1 VGPAEDEVGEG
12 RALKAARLCSRL
24 GRLISADL
32 GSTIHVPSPA
42 ASGCEVSC
50 REQCGVRV
58 LRQITETLALFKP
71 RCGPHIPFMPH
82 QNQSKEREVDVR
94 DCQEFGRRR
103 LGHWVW
109 GEPLTRPG
117 RVMTIS

>member
-1 VGPAEDEVGEG
+1 MGPAEDEVGEG

-82 QNQSKEREVDVR
+82 QNQSKSGKST
-94 DCQEFGRRR
+94 FGIAKSSDGGGSVIGCGVSR
-103 LGHWVW
+103 
-109 GEPLTRPG
+109 
-117 RVMTIS
+117 